1 MTKDE
6 RTLELVL
13 RAVARL
19 KNLLPPIGIDVEDP
33 AAVKK
38 YYSIFDGAV
47 RWKAGVRTPQEA
59 AAPAKRPTLKF
70 RARERGIPLA
80 TAPMS

>member
-19 KNLLPPIGIDVEDP
+19 KNLPPPIGVEDP
-33 AAVKK
+33 AAIKK
-38 YYSIFDGAV
+38 YYAIFDGAA

-59 AAPAKRPTLKF
+59 TAPAKRPKLNFKA
-70 RARERGIPLA
+70 RARGVPLA
-80 TAPMS
+80 ATQMS

>member
-1 MTKDE
+1 VTKDE

-19 KNLLPPIGIDVEDP
+19 KNLPPPIGVEDP
-33 AAVKK
+33 AAIKK
-38 YYSIFDGAV
+38 YYFIFDGAV

-70 RARERGIPLA
+70 RAHERGIPLA

>member
-19 KNLLPPIGIDVEDP
+19 KNLPPPIGIDVEDP

-59 AAPAKRPTLKF
+59 TAPAKRPKLNFKA
-70 RARERGIPLA
+70 RARGVPLA
-80 TAPMS
+80 TTQMS